1 MIQLSLLFHLIENLI
16 SKSLDKNTKQYYTI
30 YNDNV
35 KFIMIDLIDKNS
47 IEYKARICLSLSM
60 KPNSTLWAKHYW
72 KSVAEQL
79 LKKTIT
85 SKKIG
90 RII

>member
-1 MIQLSLLFHLIENLI
+1 MIQLNKSSHPGEELIRG
-16 SKSLDKNTKQYYTI
+16 S
-30 YNDNV
+30 
-35 KFIMIDLIDKNS
+35 IMLDLIDKNS

-79 LKKTIT
+79 LQKQSHPKK
-85 SKKIG
+85 
-90 RII
+90 